1 MPISTQPHPMAEI
14 SRFPSPKPESP
25 VFNDQGRP
33 GAMLFM
39 ESWPAPKIDTP
50 EDAALACPA
59 PHVVAC
65 AHAAVVMDL
74 QRPDVDMVVWGRRVP
89 MAWEISLT
97 EWSSSS
103 SPLTLFGTPSEIAD
117 CLATPA
123 VRQDWPPVILTDV
136 RDLSSLF
143 GALTGGVR
151 QHIRLM
157 TPPSGE
163 AAFEL
168 PPDVLRLI
176 CGYGRTGAEWCC
188 SQDPKSGIVSALSP
202 FAVAFIKGAAEG
214 EPSCLHRLP
223 ANVPNGAMP
232 GPILVM
238 DTVSR

>member
-1 MPISTQPHPMAEI
+1 MNMT
-14 SRFPSPKPESP
+14 PSANAPRESA
-25 VFNDQGRP
+25 
-33 GAMLFM
+33 GAVLFM
-39 ESWPAPKIDTP
+39 ESWPASKTDTP
-50 EDAALACPA
+50 EDAALGCPA

-89 MAWEISLT
+89 VAWEESVT
-97 EWSSSS
+97 GWSGSP
-103 SPLTLFGTPSEIAD
+103 SPLTLSGTFSEIAD
-117 CLATPA
+117 FLATPT
-123 VRQDWPPVILTDV
+123 VRQDLPAVILTDV
-136 RDLSSLF
+136 VDLSSLF
-143 GALTGGVR
+143 AALTGGVR

-176 CGYGRTGAEWCC
+176 CGYGRTGAEWCS

-214 EPSCLHRLP
+214 EPGCLHRLP
-223 ANVPNGAMP
+223 ANIAKGAMP

>member
-1 MPISTQPHPMAEI
+1 MPIPTQPQSTAEI
-14 SRFPSPKPESP
+14 SLFSSQKAETPSL
-25 VFNDQGRP
+25 DHQGRP

-50 EDAALACPA
+50 ENAALACPA

-74 QRPDVDMVVWGRRVP
+74 QRPDVDMVVWGRKVP
-89 MAWEISLT
+89 VAWEISLT
-97 EWSSSS
+97 EWSSSL

-117 CLATPA
+117 CLATSA

-136 RDLSSLF
+136 LDLSALF
-143 GALTGGVR
+143 AALTGGVR

-157 TPPSGE
+157 ASPSSD
-163 AAFEL
+163 AIFEL
-168 PPDVLRLI
+168 PPDALRLI
-176 CGYGRTGAEWCC
+176 CGYGRTGTEWC
-188 SQDPKSGIVSALSP
+188 SNQDPKSGIVSALSP

-214 EPSCLHRLP
+214 EPGCLHRLP
-223 ANVPNGAMP
+223 ANVPNGQMP
-232 GPILVM
+232 RPILVM

>member
-1 MPISTQPHPMAEI
+1 MPIFTQPQPTAEV
-14 SRFPSPKPESP
+14 SRLSSPKPESP
-25 VFNDQGRP
+25 VLNDQGRP
-33 GAMLFM
+33 VAMLFM
-39 ESWPAPKIDTP
+39 ESWPAPKVDTP

-74 QRPDVDMVVWGRRVP
+74 KRPDVDMVVWGRRVP

-97 EWSSSS
+97 EWSGSP
-103 SPLTLFGTPSEIAD
+103 SPLTFVGTPSEIAD

-143 GALTGGVR
+143 GVLTGGGR

-176 CGYGRTGAEWCC
+176 CGYGHTGAEWCS
-188 SQDPKSGIVSALSP
+188 SQDPKSGIVSALSS
-202 FAVAFIKGAAEG
+202 FAVAFIKGAAES
-214 EPSCLHRLP
+214 EPGCFHRLP
-223 ANVPNGAMP
+223 ANVTNGPMP